1 MLSRHFLRSKVL
13 QAVYAASLNEQYDVV
28 LAEKNFGNTIRRFND
43 LGIMQLAVLLK
54 FREVAEQIIDSSMQK
69 FMPTE
74 AERNPNR
81 KLLNNRFL
89 VAMND
94 NFELKV
100 HLKNV
105 PVSWFEFSDALRA
118 LFVSFRST
126 SLYTE
131 YLDSESIDFEQEKQ
145 FVLQLFKYIMND
157 TALRSCICEHSM
169 LWDDD
174 FDQIAQ
180 YNYMMLKAIKED
192 QFDEGMSWMLM
203 YDTREEKD
211 VDDFDFARN
220 LLIHTIRNRKE
231 NDELIK
237 SHLHNWD
244 FERVALMDVLIIN
257 MAICEF
263 VEFPSI
269 PERVTVDEYIEL
281 SKEFSTDKSK
291 LFVNGILDR
300 ILLALRSAGKINK
313 QGRGLLDL
321 NICE

>member
-1 MLSRHFLRSKVL
+1 M
-13 QAVYAASLNEQYDVV
+13 QAVYAATINESVDVV
-28 LAEKNFGNTIRRFND
+28 LSEKNFSNTIRRFND
-43 LGIMQLAVLLK
+43 LGIMQLAVLLE
-54 FREVAEQIIDSSMQK
+54 FREVAEQIVNSSMQK

-94 NFELKV
+94 NFDLKV

-105 PVSWFEFSDALRA
+105 PVSWSGFADVLRMLYVSLKSSDLYADYLA
-118 LFVSFRST
+118 DEST
-126 SLYTE
+126 
-131 YLDSESIDFEQEKQ
+131 DFEREKQ
-145 FVLQLFKYIMND
+145 FVLQLFKFIMND
-157 TALRSCICEHSM
+157 SALRSCVCEYNM
-169 LWDDD
+169 FWDDD

-192 QFDEGMSWMLM
+192 EFDESMPWMLM
-203 YDTREEKD
+203 FDNRESKD
-211 VDDFDFARN
+211 LDDYTFARD
-220 LLIHTIRNRKE
+220 LLMHTLRNRQN

-237 SHLHNWD
+237 NHLHNWD
-244 FERVALMDVLIIN
+244 FERVALMDILIIN

-313 QGRGLLDL
+313 QGRGLLDIS
-321 NICE
+321 ICD

>member
-1 MLSRHFLRSKVL
+1 M
-13 QAVYAASLNEQYDVV
+13 QAVYATTINDSVDVV
-28 LAEKNFGNTIRRFND
+28 LAEKNFSNTIRRFND
-43 LGIMQLAVLLK
+43 LGIMQLAVLLE
-54 FREVAEQIIDSSMQK
+54 FREVAEQIVNSSMQK
-69 FMPTE
+69 FMPTD

-94 NFELKV
+94 NFDLKV

-105 PVSWFEFSDALRA
+105 PVSWSGYSDALR
-118 LFVSFRST
+118 
-126 SLYTE
+126 SLYVSLKSTELYSE
-131 YLDSESIDFEQEKQ
+131 YLASESTDFDDEKQ
-145 FVLQLFKYIMND
+145 FILQLFKYIMND
-157 TALRSCICEHSM
+157 AALRSCVCENNM
-169 LWDDD
+169 FWDDD

-180 YNYMMLKAIKED
+180 YNYMMLKAISED
-192 QFDEGMSWMLM
+192 EFDEAMPWMLM
-203 YDTREEKD
+203 FDNRESKD
-211 VDDFDFARN
+211 VDDYTFARD
-220 LLIHTIRNRKE
+220 LLLHTLRNRQA

-313 QGRGLLDL
+313 QGRGLLDTT
-321 NICE
+321 ICD

>member
-13 QAVYAASLNEQYDVV
+13 QAVYATTINDSVDVV
-28 LAEKNFGNTIRRFND
+28 LAEKNFSNTIRRFND
-43 LGIMQLAVLLK
+43 LGIMQLAVLLE
-54 FREVAEQIIDSSMQK
+54 FREVAEQIVNSSMQK

-94 NFELKV
+94 NFDLKV

-105 PVSWFEFSDALRA
+105 PVSWSGFSDVLR
-118 LFVSFRST
+118 
-126 SLYTE
+126 SLYVSLKSTDLYAD
-131 YLDSESIDFEQEKQ
+131 YLADQNTDFDSEKQ
-145 FVLQLFKYIMND
+145 FVLQLFKFIMND
-157 TALRSCICEHSM
+157 TALRSCVCETNM
-169 LWDDD
+169 FWDDD

-180 YNYMMLKAIKED
+180 YNYMMLKAVKED
-192 QFDEGMSWMLM
+192 EFDESMPWMLM
-203 YDTREEKD
+203 FDNRESKD
-211 VDDFDFARN
+211 VDDYTFARD
-220 LLIHTIRNRKE
+220 LLMHTLRSRQA

-237 SHLHNWD
+237 THLHNWD
-244 FERVALMDVLIIN
+244 FERVALMDILIIN

-263 VEFPSI
+263 IEFPSI

-313 QGRGLLDL
+313 QGRGLLDAS
-321 NICE
+321 ICD